1 MKCRK
6 HITDMRDN
14 SLLSAQSEHLVDADL
29 SLGDNI
35 IVENYLLAVSAL
47 EAVENV
53 GDVGDL
59 HIVAHAVLGKGI
71 EHLVWAVDAQ
81 VLNYAVLGTDDKGLL
96 LAVDS
101 VLHYLGGAS
110 RKIGSLNYRRLALGV
125 DKHGSAGVSSPCKL
139 DITDGK
145 ACMSGAAA
153 AYELELLFGNHFLD
167 IAAKVAVGN
176 EQYLVGVHIFDYLHS
191 GGRCNAHI
199 AESFKL
205 GCGVDVSHYLII
217 GISLLELNEHI
228 GVKLVCHG
236 AACLGLG
243 EIYLFLGGKYLA
255 GLRHEADAA
264 HNNIFAVGFCCLYSQ
279 TEGIACK
286 VCDLQNIVGLI
297 AMSKNTGIFLFFKFQ
312 YFFLNVLYHDM

>member
-1 MKCRK
+1 MKCKK
-6 HITDMRDN
+6 HIADMRDI

-35 IVENYLLAVSAL
+35 IVKNYLLAVSAF

-53 GDVGDL
+53 GDVGYL
-59 HIVAHAVLGKGI
+59 HIVAHAVLGKGV
-71 EHLVWAVDAQ
+71 EHLVGAVYAQ
-81 VLNYAVLGTDDKGLL
+81 VLNYAVFGADDKGLL

-101 VLHYLGGAS
+101 VFHYLGGAS
-110 RKIGSLNYRRLALGV
+110 RKISSLNYRRLALGV
-125 DKHGSAGVSSPCKL
+125 DKHGSAGVSCSCKL

-145 ACMSGAAA
+145 TCMSGAAA

-167 IAAKVAVGN
+167 IAAKVAVRN
-176 EQYLVGVHIFDYLHS
+176 EQYLVDVHIFDYLHS
-191 GGRCNAHI
+191 GGRCNAHV
-199 AESFKL
+199 AESFQL
-205 GCGVDVSHYLII
+205 GCGVDISHYLII

-228 GVKLVCHG
+228 GVKLIRHG

-279 TEGIACK
+279 TEGIACE

-312 YFFLNVLYHDM
+312 YFFLNVLYHDI